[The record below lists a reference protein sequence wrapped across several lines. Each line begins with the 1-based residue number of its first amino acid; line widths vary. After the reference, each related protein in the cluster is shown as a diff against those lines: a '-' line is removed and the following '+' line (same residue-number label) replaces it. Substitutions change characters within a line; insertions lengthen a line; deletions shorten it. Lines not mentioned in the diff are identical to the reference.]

1 MFVGSNVTG
10 APVGCKVRKKERKT
24 IRSDK
29 YKRNEILWDAL
40 ITRLYVL
47 TSSVTGLVDGFEVG
61 TSVTGESE
69 GLFDGFE
76 VGTSVTGLIDGFEV
90 GTSVTGELEGLLD
103 GFEVGTSVTGLVDG
117 FEVGTDVTGDL
128 DGCELKKDIYK

>member
-1 MFVGSNVTG
+1 MVALVVVVVVVDSGDSVGVFVGSNVTG
-10 APVGCKVRKKERKT
+10 APVGCKVRKTEKQSDQINTKEMK
-24 IRSDK
+24 
-29 YKRNEILWDAL
+29 ILWDAL

-76 VGTSVTGLIDGFEV
+76 VGTSVTGL
-90 GTSVTGELEGLLD
+90 
-103 GFEVGTSVTGLVDG
+103 VDG
-117 FEVGTDVTGDL
+117 FEVGTDVTGAL
-128 DGCELKKDIYK
+128 VGCELKKTYTNEIKYL